1 MKKLLLLLVVVGSL
15 LISGIG
21 SADFSLEKNRIKKIM
36 LSFSQL
42 SVKENSN
49 YITLEIEGANSILI
63 KKDYYVVPTCI
74 ETFTFPFGTEIKSIR
89 CIPKNIHRRIIT
101 KELMIAPQPVPIDQT
116 SLNRG
121 NQMATNP
128 TAIDTWYEY
137 SIGTGIYGNER
148 NVFVKIQVFPIQ
160 YHPSKNTIEWAEN
173 VEIEIKYKE
182 PEELQTFNSEY
193 SFIILAPS
201 DYSDELKNLVEHKN
215 NRGIPT
221 KLVTLDEIYNGDYF
235 AVQGRDDAEKIKY
248 FIKNAIEEWGTSFVL
263 LVGGS
268 ETFPVRKVN
277 TVYTF
282 VSDLYYADI
291 YNGTG
296 SFCSWDFN
304 GNNKFGEYNKDGVDL
319 YPDVYLGR
327 LACVNESE
335 VTTCVNKIINYE
347 ANKAYEQ
354 EWFTC
359 LVVCGGD
366 TLAPPLYSHSK
377 MDEGEIVNQA
387 IIDIMT
393 GFSPNKIWASN
404 GRLSGDD
411 PSGVEEINNALNA
424 GCGFVDFSGEGN
436 TFGWAT
442 HPHNDSDTWLPTP
455 SPGGYFKSNVPNLT
469 NGDKLPIIVI
479 GACKTHEFDED
490 SDCFGWAFLKNPNG
504 GGIASFGTTT
514 YAVDDYDMAP
524 NTLTSKF
531 EVSMFKAY
539 KQEGAITIGE
549 MWSKAIA
556 IYIYPE
562 MDRWDFLTLEEWQPF
577 GDPSLAIAEQSQPPE
592 KPETP
597 QGPKLGKVNK
607 EYIYTTSTTDP
618 DGDKIYYMFDWGD
631 GTYSGWIGPYASGDT
646 AEVGHKW
653 SKWGSYEIRAKAK
666 DEHGMQSEWSDP
678 LPMIMPKIFSFDIW
692 HILEIINEWF
702 EQIIGRNILPRL
714 YL

>member
-1 MKKLLLLLVVVGSL
+1 MKKLLLLLVVGSL

-21 SADFSLEKNRIKKIM
+21 SADLSIEKNRMEKIM
-36 LSFSQL
+36 LSFSKL
-42 SVKENSN
+42 SVKENGD
-49 YITLEIEGANSILI
+49 YVTIELEGANSALM
-63 KKDYYVVPTCI
+63 KKDYYIVPTCV
-74 ETFTFPFGTEIKSIR
+74 ETFTFPFGTKIKSIR
-89 CIPKNIHRRIIT
+89 CIPKNIHRQTIT
-101 KELMIAPQPVPIDQT
+101 KELMVAPQPLPIGQT
-116 SLNRG
+116 SLNKG

-128 TAIDTWYEY
+128 IVIDTWYEY
-137 SIGTGIYGNER
+137 GIGTGIYRNER
-148 NVFVKIQVFPIQ
+148 TVFVKVQVFPVQ

-173 VEIEIKYKE
+173 IEIEIKYKE
-182 PEELQTFNSEY
+182 PEEIQTFNSKY
-193 SFIILAPS
+193 PFIILAPS
-201 DYSDELKNLVEHKN
+201 DYSNELKNLVERKN
-215 NRGIPT
+215 NRGIST
-221 KLVTLDEIYNGDYF
+221 KLVTLDEIYDGYYF
-235 AVQGRDDAEKIKY
+235 PVEGRDNPEKIKH

-268 ETFPVRKVN
+268 EAFPVREVN

-296 SFCSWDFN
+296 GFCSWDSN
-304 GNNKFGEYNKDGVDL
+304 GNNKFGEYGKDGVDL

-327 LACVNESE
+327 LACVNKNE

-347 ANKAYEQ
+347 TNKAYEQ
-354 EWFTC
+354 EWFTN

-377 MDEGEIVNQA
+377 MDEGEVVNQA
-387 IIDIMT
+387 IIDIMA
-393 GFSPNKIWASN
+393 GFTPNKIWASN

-424 GCGFVDFSGEGN
+424 GCGFVDLSGEGN

-442 HPHNDSDTWLPTP
+442 HPHNDSNTWLPTP
-455 SPGGYFKSNVPNLT
+455 SPGGYYKSNVPNLT
-469 NGDKLPIIVI
+469 NGDRLPIIVI
-479 GACKTHEFDED
+479 GACKTHKFEED

-549 MWSKAIA
+549 MWSKAI
-556 IYIYPE
+556 INYIYPE
-562 MDRWDFLTLEEWQPF
+562 MDRWDFLTVEEWQPF
-577 GDPSLAIAEQSQPPE
+577 GDPSLAIAEKSRPPE
-592 KPETP
+592 KPEMP
-597 QGPKLGKVNK
+597 QGPKSGKVNE
-607 EYIYTTSTTDP
+607 EYMYATSATDP

-631 GTYSGWIGPYASGDT
+631 GKVTGWLGPYNSGEKVKLT
-646 AEVGHKW
+646 HTWKKNGT
-653 SKWGSYEIRAKAK
+653 YIIRVKAK
-666 DEHGMQSEWSDP
+666 DIHYSESQWSNP
-678 LPMIMPKIFSFDIW
+678 LVVSMPKTFSLWDLITIWLMHIFKAVI
-692 HILEIINEWF
+692 
-702 EQIIGRNILPRL
+702 R
-714 YL
+714 